1 MEHNI
6 NITEPTVGCK
16 MGLAYKILLTQLE
29 DALRKA
35 NLNINPNEYL
45 ILRALYNNNG
55 AQQCE
60 ISELIGKDKSIV
72 SRCIEGL
79 VDKNLVKTEDISHKC
94 RKVYYTAAAD
104 EIKPRIMSVANE
116 RHKALTDLTNP
127 DDLKIFINVLHNI
140 IKSKSN

>member
-1 MEHNI
+1 
-6 NITEPTVGCK
+6 

-29 DALRKA
+29 EALRQA

-72 SRCIEGL
+72 NRCIEGL
-79 VDKNLVKTEDISHKC
+79 VNKNLVK
-94 RKVYYTAAAD
+94 Y
-104 EIKPRIMSVANE
+104 
-116 RHKALTDLTNP
+116 
-127 DDLKIFINVLHNI
+127 
-140 IKSKSN
+140 